1 VKKLAYFLSIVFQP
15 LLMATYLFTILLF
28 ISPSAIGTLY
38 NNKLKLWLLLVV
50 FLTTFVMP
58 VISVFVM
65 KITSGISS
73 FHLSDRNE
81 RIIPFFFITIFYGLS
96 AFLMITK
103 LNISTTVNVIFI
115 TMTAVVLITTLIT
128 IFWKISVHSIGMGGV
143 LGILLALNF
152 RSHDMFL
159 VWPISVWVLLFGV
172 IMSSRL
178 LINAHRPIEVYTGAA
193 LGILFCLLP
202 VFIFI

>member
-1 VKKLAYFLSIVFQP
+1 
-15 LLMATYLFTILLF
+15 
-28 ISPSAIGTLY
+28 
-38 NNKLKLWLLLVV
+38 
-50 FLTTFVMP
+50 
-58 VISVFVM
+58 
-65 KITSGISS
+65 
-73 FHLSDRNE
+73 
-81 RIIPFFFITIFYGLS
+81 
-96 AFLMITK
+96 MITK

-178 LINAHRPIEVYTGAA
+178 LINAHRPIEVYTGAV

>member
-1 VKKLAYFLSIVFQP
+1 MKKLAYFLSIAFQP

-28 ISPSAIGTLY
+28 ISPSAIGTLF
-38 NNKLKLWLLLVV
+38 NSKLKLWLLLVV

-58 VISVFVM
+58 LISVFVM

-73 FHLSDRNE
+73 YHLSERNE
-81 RIIPFFFITIFYGLS
+81 RIIPFFLITIFYGLS

-103 LNISTTVNVIFI
+103 LNISTTVNIIFI
-115 TMTAVVLITTLIT
+115 TMTVVALITTLIT
-128 IFWKISVHSIGMGGV
+128 IFWKISVHSVGMGGV

-152 RSHDMFL
+152 RSQDLVL

-193 LGILFCLLP
+193 LGIFFCLFP